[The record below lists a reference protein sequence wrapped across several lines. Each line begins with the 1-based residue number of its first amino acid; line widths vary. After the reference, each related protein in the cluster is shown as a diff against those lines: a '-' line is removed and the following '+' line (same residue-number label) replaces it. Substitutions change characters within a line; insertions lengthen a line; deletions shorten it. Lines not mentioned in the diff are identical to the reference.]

1 MAIVSNYKQALW
13 AILSNYKNMKKNGIM
28 REDREYPSIMKWTR
42 DMKQICLL
50 LTFVL
55 IQVSAEAHSQENMVT
70 LSLKDAPLA
79 VAFEMIEK
87 TTDFNFFYD
96 NSLGDHL
103 SREVTLDVEDSNIEA
118 VLDVLFNG
126 SGISYVIL
134 ERSIILKIEKNGI
147 AGEGLLARQR
157 TVSGKVTDESGMTI
171 PGVTVLVKGTQVGT
185 TSDINGNFTIDVPL
199 DAKTLLFTFV
209 GMRPLEI
216 TIGDKTYLN
225 IVMEE
230 QTVGLEEVVV
240 VGYGVQKKASV
251 VGAISAI
258 TSEELERSGGVTNLG
273 MALTGKL
280 AGVTTIQTS
289 GQPGMED
296 PQIFIRGQ
304 GTWNGGQ
311 PYILVDGVERKMND
325 VAMSEV
331 ESISV
336 LKDASATAV
345 YGVKGANGV
354 ILITTKRGKKGK
366 PQLNISANSTLRSPS
381 RLVDKLDAYDTYM
394 VKNSA
399 IEREVSLMEG
409 MWADYTP
416 LAIVQRYRN
425 QQNLKYP
432 EAYPNVDWQK
442 ETIKDFTMDH
452 QVNMNVSG
460 GTDFARYFSS
470 LSYNTVGDL
479 MKIRDNDR
487 GYEPGFGFDKF
498 NLRTNLDLNLTKT
511 TQFKI
516 NLAGVFSTTKAQQPY
531 YIMDFALNGQYA
543 AAPNAYLPRYE
554 DGRWGGPQGVWNSAA
569 YMATTGYALTHST
582 ELISD
587 FAFTQ
592 KLDFIIQGLSAS
604 ANLSFDNRFNSSS
617 SLSEGWDH
625 AWPTKYYDKD
635 IEDMPD
641 GGDPNDY
648 IFIEPVIGRNQ
659 FSYVREPWRLIDETA
674 VLSALRRRL
683 YYQGQLNYART
694 FGSHDVTATGV
705 FTREELATGSE
716 FPRYREDWIF
726 RTTYSYDRR
735 YFAEFNGAYNGSEK
749 FGSDYRFAF
758 FPSGAVG
765 WTISNEKFMEGTNS
779 WLDILKLRYSYGII
793 GDDGGLRERWLY
805 ETQWLQVAGSAMLSE
820 FIQRSPYNLYRE
832 GTVGNPN
839 IHWETAKKSN
849 LGLEIEVL
857 RNTLSANLEY
867 FNEDRTGILLLGS
880 SRIVPPYYGANPP
893 TGNVGRVIKKGY
905 EVELSYKKM
914 VNSWYL
920 WAATS
925 VTHAVDEIMEKEEP
939 TLKDPH
945 LLAKGFQID
954 QTTSYIS
961 QGYIQTWDDIYASTR
976 YHSLDGEKL
985 PGNYFITDF
994 NSDGVID
1001 AKDVAPYGYST
1012 RPQNNYNL
1020 SLGAD
1025 YKGFSVMLQFYGVNN
1040 VTRMV
1045 PMNNFLNNTDVAYA
1059 HTLDRWSKDNPN
1071 GSSIAPRWKTAGQY
1085 NAEYFLFDGSYLRL
1099 KTAELAYTFEGK
1111 NINLAGISSLKLYMN
1126 GHNLFFW
1133 SDLPDDREQ
1142 GSDRFGAYPTS
1153 RRINLG
1159 VDIKF

>member
-1 MAIVSNYKQALW
+1 MSIVSNYKQALW
-13 AILSNYKNMKKNGIM
+13 AILSNYKSMKKNGIM
-28 REDREYPSIMKWTR
+28 REDRDNPSLIKWIRIMKL
-42 DMKQICLL
+42 ICLL
-50 LTFVL
+50 LTFAL
-55 IQVSAEAHSQENMVT
+55 IQVSAEVHSQGKKLT
-70 LSLKDAPLA
+70 LNLKDAPLT
-79 VAFEMIEK
+79 VVFDVIEE
-87 TTDFNFFYD
+87 TSDFNFFYD
-96 NSLGDHL
+96 NSALDL
-103 SREVTLDVEDSNIEA
+103 SRIVTLDVEDSNIEA
-118 VLDVLFNG
+118 VLDILFND
-126 SGISYVIL
+126 SDISYEIL
-134 ERSIILKIEKNGI
+134 ERSIILKSKKSEN
-147 AGEGLLARQR
+147 AGEGPVAQQR
-157 TVSGKVTDESGMTI
+157 IVSGKVTDEDGQPI
-171 PGVTVLVKGTQVGT
+171 PGVTVLIKGTQVGT
-185 TSDINGNFTIDVPL
+185 TSDIDGNFTIDVPL

-209 GMRPLEI
+209 GMKPLEI
-216 TIGDKTYLN
+216 SIGDKTHL
-225 IVMEE
+225 IVVLEE

-240 VGYGVQKKASV
+240 VGYGTQKKASV
-251 VGAISAI
+251 VGAISTT
-258 TSEELERSGGVTNLG
+258 TSDELERSGGVNNLG

-289 GQPGMED
+289 GQPGMND
-296 PQIFIRGQ
+296 PIIYIRGQ

-331 ESISV
+331 DNISV

-366 PQLNISANSTLRSPS
+366 PQLNISANSTLRYPS

-394 VKNSA
+394 VKNNA

-409 MWADYTP
+409 MWVDYTP

-432 EAYPNVDWQK
+432 EAYPNVDWQE

-460 GTDFARYFSS
+460 GNDFAKYFSS

-487 GYEPGFGFDKF
+487 GYDPGFGYDRF

-516 NLAGVFSTTKAQQPY
+516 NLAGIYSTRKALQPF
-531 YIMDFALNGQYA
+531 YIMDFALSAQYA
-543 AAPNAYLPRYE
+543 APANAFLPRYE
-554 DGRWGGPQGVWNSAA
+554 DGRWGDDLRAWNSAA

-587 FAFTQ
+587 LAITQ

-617 SLSEGWDH
+617 SLSEGWTH
-625 AWPTKYYDKD
+625 AWPTKYIDPA

-641 GGDPNDY
+641 GGDPNEY
-648 IFIEPVIGRNQ
+648 IIQGPVAGTNQ
-659 FSYVREPWRLIDETA
+659 FSYVRPPWYLNDEVG

-683 YYQGQLNYART
+683 YYQGQINYART
-694 FGSHDVTATGV
+694 FGSHDVSATGV

-779 WLDILKLRYSYGII
+779 WLDKLKLRYSYGKI
-793 GDDGGLRERWLY
+793 GDDGGISQRWLY
-805 ETQWLQVAGSAMLSE
+805 ETQWLRVNGSAPLSE
-820 FIQRSPYNLYRE
+820 YVEPSPYNLYRE
-832 GTVGNPN
+832 GSVGNSD

-849 LGLEIEVL
+849 LGLEIAVL
-857 RNTLSANLEY
+857 KNTLSANFEY
-867 FNEDRTGILLLGS
+867 FDEDRTGIILLGS

-893 TGNVGRVIKKGY
+893 TGNVGRVITKGY
-905 EVELSYKKM
+905 ELELEFNKRLKG
-914 VNSWYL
+914 WHL

-925 VTHAVDEIMEKEEP
+925 MTHAVDEIMEKEEP

-954 QTTSYIS
+954 QTKAYIS

-976 YHSLDGEKL
+976 YASLDGEKL
-985 PGNYFITDF
+985 PGNYYITDF

-1001 AKDVAPYGYST
+1001 VNDVAPYGYST

-1040 VTRMV
+1040 VTRLV
-1045 PMNNFLNNTDVAYA
+1045 PFQNFLNNVDVAYE
-1059 HTLDRWSKDNPN
+1059 HTLDHWSKDNPN
-1071 GSSIAPRWKTAGQY
+1071 GSSFAPRWKTYGQN

-1099 KTAELAYTFEGK
+1099 KTAELAYTLTGE
-1111 NINLAGISSLKLYMN
+1111 NLKRAGMSSLKLYLN

-1133 SDLPDDREQ
+1133 SDLPDDREL
-1142 GSDRFGAYPTS
+1142 GSERFGAYPAS
-1153 RRINLG
+1153 SRINLG

>member
-1 MAIVSNYKQALW
+1 
-13 AILSNYKNMKKNGIM
+13 MKKNGIM
-28 REDREYPSIMKWTR
+28 REDREYPSLIKWIRIMKL
-42 DMKQICLL
+42 ICLL
-50 LTFVL
+50 LTFALVQ
-55 IQVSAEAHSQENMVT
+55 ISAEVHSQGKKLT

-79 VAFEMIEK
+79 VVFDVIEK
-87 TTDFNFFYD
+87 TSDFNFFYD
-96 NSLGDHL
+96 NSALDF
-103 SREVTLDVEDSNIEA
+103 SRKVTLDVEDSNIEA
-118 VLDVLFNG
+118 VLDILFMD
-126 SGISYVIL
+126 SDISYEII
-134 ERSIILKIEKNGI
+134 ERSIILKSKKNGI
-147 AGEGLLARQR
+147 AEEGLLARQR
-157 TVSGKVTDESGMTI
+157 TVSGTVTDESGQPI
-171 PGVTVLVKGTQVGT
+171 PGVTVLIKGTQVGT
-185 TSDINGNFTIDVPL
+185 TSDIDGNFTIDVPL
-199 DAKTLLFTFV
+199 DAKVLLFTFV
-209 GMRPLEI
+209 GMKPLEI

-230 QTVGLEEVVV
+230 QSVGLEEVVV
-240 VGYGVQKKASV
+240 VGYGVQDKASV
-251 VGAISAI
+251 VGAISTT
-258 TSEELERSGGVTNLG
+258 TSKELERSGGVNNLG

-289 GQPGMED
+289 GQPGMND
-296 PQIFIRGQ
+296 PIIYIRGQ

-331 ESISV
+331 DNISV

-366 PQLNISANSTLRSPS
+366 PQLNISANSTLRYPS
-381 RLVDKLDAYDTYM
+381 RLVDKLDAYDTYL
-394 VKNSA
+394 VKNYA

-416 LAIVQRYRN
+416 LAIVERYRN

-432 EAYPNVDWQK
+432 EAYPNVDWQE

-460 GTDFARYFSS
+460 GNDFAKYFSS

-479 MKIRDNDR
+479 MKIRDNER
-487 GYEPGFGFDKF
+487 GYDPGFEYDRF

-511 TQFKI
+511 TQLKI
-516 NLAGVFSTTKAQQPY
+516 NLAGVFSMTKSLPPY

-543 AAPNAYLPRYE
+543 AAPNAFLPRYE
-554 DGRWGGPQGVWNSAA
+554 DGRWGGPQGAWNSAA
-569 YMATTGYALTHST
+569 YMSTTGYAQTNST

-587 FAFTQ
+587 LAITQ
-592 KLDFIIQGLSAS
+592 KLDFITYGLSAS

-617 SLSEGWDH
+617 SLLDGYDH
-625 AWPTKYYDKD
+625 VWPTKYYDRD
-635 IEDMPD
+635 IEDMPA

-648 IFIEPVIGRNQ
+648 IFKEPVIGKNQ
-659 FSYVREPWRLIDETA
+659 FSYVREPWRLIDETG

-694 FGSHDVTATGV
+694 FGSHDITATGV

-726 RTTYSYDRR
+726 RATYSFDRR

-779 WLDILKLRYSYGII
+779 WLDKLKLRYSYGKI
-793 GDDGGLRERWLY
+793 GDDGGLSQRWLY

-820 FIQRSPYNLYRE
+820 FIERSPYNLYRE
-832 GTVGNPN
+832 GTVGNPD

-849 LGLEIEVL
+849 LGLEIAVL
-857 RNTLSANLEY
+857 RNTISANLEY

-893 TGNVGRVIKKGY
+893 TGNVGRVIKEGY
-905 EVELSYKKM
+905 EIELEFNKRLQG
-914 VNSWYL
+914 WHL

-925 VTHAVDEIMEKEEP
+925 MTHAVDEIMEKEEP

-945 LLAKGFQID
+945 LLAKGFQIE
-954 QTTSYIS
+954 QTKAYIS

-976 YHSLDGEKL
+976 YASLDGEKL
-985 PGNYFITDF
+985 PGNYYITDF

-1045 PMNNFLNNTDVAYA
+1045 PMNTFLNNTDIAYE
-1059 HTLDRWSKDNPN
+1059 HTLDHWSKDNPN
-1071 GSSIAPRWKTAGQY
+1071 GSSFVPRWKTHGQN

-1111 NINLAGISSLKLYMN
+1111 NIKLAGISSLKLYLN

-1133 SDLPDDREQ
+1133 SDLPDDREL
-1142 GSDRFGAYPTS
+1142 GSDRFGAYPAS
-1153 RRINLG
+1153 SRINLG